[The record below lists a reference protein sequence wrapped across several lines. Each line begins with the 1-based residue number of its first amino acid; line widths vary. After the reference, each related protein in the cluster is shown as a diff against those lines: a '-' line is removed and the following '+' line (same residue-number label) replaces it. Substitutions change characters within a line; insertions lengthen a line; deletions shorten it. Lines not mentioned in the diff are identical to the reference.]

1 MLRDVVV
8 ILGTEVHPF
17 ELGTL
22 CEVFGLDR
30 SEDGLPGFEFAV
42 CAPDPTPRVSA
53 GGLTVTP
60 SHGLDRADSADL
72 LAIPAWAPDRE
83 PLQPD
88 VVEVLHAALER
99 GATVLSVC
107 SGAFLL
113 AAAGLLD
120 GRRATCHWHHVD
132 QMRQRYPHVSV
143 EPDRLYV
150 DEGQVVTSAG
160 TAAGIDACLHLVR
173 RELGAEVANGIARRM
188 VVPPHRDGGQAQ
200 YVTAPVPTCERN
212 GHDIAS
218 LMDWLRAHLDQ
229 AHTVAGLAARL
240 HLSTRTFARRFT
252 ETTGT
257 TPHCGSP
264 SNASCSRA
272 TSSSSTNSTWPPSPA
287 AAGSAPTRRYATT
300 SPATSAPP
308 PPPTDRPSATT
319 SNPPPTPTPPPPP
332 THPDDDRVAARGRPA
347 LGRPRRREQSHEL
360 SAVVVGGL
368 SDAAA
373 NGWANYAI
381 DSVPSVTPGRV
392 GPAVITMVA
401 LDPYIAAP
409 RLSHAASPLPHHR

>member
-42 CAPDPTPRVSA
+42 CAPDPTPRLSA
-53 GGLTVTP
+53 GGLTVSP

-120 GRRATCHWHHVD
+120 GRRATCHWLHVD
-132 QMRQRYPHVSV
+132 QMRQRYPHVRV

-173 RELGAEVANGIARRM
+173 RELGAEVANGIARGM

-218 LMDWLRAHLDQ
+218 LLDWLRAHLDQ
-229 AHTVAGLAARL
+229 AHTGAGLAARL

-257 TPHCGSP
+257 SPHLWITQQRILL
-264 SNASCSRA
+264 ARHLLELDELDVA
-272 TSSSSTNSTWPPSPA
+272 TIARRSGFGTDEA
-287 AAGSAPTRRYATT
+287 LRHHFTRHLGT
-300 SPATSAPP
+300 
-308 PPPTDRPSATT
+308 
-319 SNPPPTPTPPPPP
+319 TPTAYRQTFSHHLEPAPHTDSTAPSHPP
-332 THPDDDRVAARGRPA
+332 G
-347 LGRPRRREQSHEL
+347 
-360 SAVVVGGL
+360 
-368 SDAAA
+368 
-373 NGWANYAI
+373 
-381 DSVPSVTPGRV
+381 
-392 GPAVITMVA
+392 
-401 LDPYIAAP
+401 
-409 RLSHAASPLPHHR
+409 